1 MKSDRK
7 RLFSLIRSDLIMM
20 NGGKNS
26 LKLLVVILCLTF
38 GAMVFIAPFMA
49 ILVPP
54 LMSFFFVP
62 MLFGNE
68 MKYHSEKMNA
78 VLPVSRKD
86 VVNSRFL
93 LTMTF
98 YAGISLLFYVLMIL
112 AVINQQ
118 RQGVILFLSSFNA
131 PYAAAFAIGAVIISD
146 KLRKLFS
153 DSRKTSITAKTGG
166 IRKAGMKEYIRAL
179 VISGVL
185 IFIFLLVFADLL
197 PAVPALG
204 FVIGLLMILEKTA
217 DGILLLAAALTIAG
231 LTVAYRYI
239 CTVCEYEDKE
249 L

>member
-54 LMSFFFVP
+54 LMSFFFVS

>member
-1 MKSDRK
+1 MRSQ
-7 RLFSLIRSDLIMM
+7 SLM
-20 NGGKNS
+20 
-26 LKLLVVILCLTF
+26 LLMRCE
-38 GAMVFIAPFMA
+38 
-49 ILVPP
+49 

>member
-217 DGILLLAAALTIAG
+217 DGILLLAASLTIAG